1 MSFRLALLSGLLCLL
16 TRVLADVPVYFDNR
30 AFGTAG
36 LVTLQYPFGIDK
48 GGLRNEI
55 PESDSAWIA

>member
-16 TRVLADVPVYFDNR
+16 ARSFADVPVYSDNR

-36 LVTLQYPFGIDK
+36 LVTL
-48 GGLRNEI
+48 
-55 PESDSAWIA
+55 

>member
-16 TRVLADVPVYFDNR
+16 ARSFADVPVYFDNR

-36 LVTLQYPFGIDK
+36 LVTL
-48 GGLRNEI
+48 
-55 PESDSAWIA
+55 